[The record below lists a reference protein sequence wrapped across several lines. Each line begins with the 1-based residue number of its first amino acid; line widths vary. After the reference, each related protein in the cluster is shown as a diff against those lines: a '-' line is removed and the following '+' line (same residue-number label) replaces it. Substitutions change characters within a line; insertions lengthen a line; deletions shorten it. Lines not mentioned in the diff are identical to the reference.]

1 MGRHGNY
8 RKQNNRIR
16 DAAKACTYH
25 NQKRVSD
32 IDLFSMTK
40 INVYSNQDQE

>member
-8 RKQNNRIR
+8 GKQNNRLGT
-16 DAAKACTYH
+16 AKACTYH